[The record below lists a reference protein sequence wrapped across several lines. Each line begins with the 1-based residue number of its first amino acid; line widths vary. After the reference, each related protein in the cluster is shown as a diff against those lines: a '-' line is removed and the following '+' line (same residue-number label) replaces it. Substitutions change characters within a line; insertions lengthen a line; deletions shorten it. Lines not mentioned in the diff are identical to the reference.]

1 MLYLVP
7 HPLKLMG
14 IHCTMLT
21 IEGGGEAQNGIG
33 SSATSCQYSST
44 RLRITEMIELMEEG
58 SFWKVCTPSGY
69 CEWI

>member
-1 MLYLVP
+1 
-7 HPLKLMG
+7 
-14 IHCTMLT
+14 MLT